1 MSLIAIADT
10 NALYRLLDPRL
21 TGHEGHKKALSTIS
35 HLIVSPLVLAELDY
49 LISTR
54 AGSDKAL
61 TVARFIERNAA
72 TRRFEIPSVG
82 AHLSA
87 AIAVAEEYTD
97 ADGGKGIGLT
107 DAMNVALAAAYR
119 TEVVFTSDRHFRMVR
134 PLTGHKA
141 FRLLPE
147 DL

>member
-87 AIAVAEEYTD
+87 AIAVAERHTD